1 MPLAL
6 RPLRHMLAA
15 LRAQRRWNQEYLEPV
30 LQPYRKQGEVVDWHK
45 ITGYYALAVPAV
57 IGEAFALLRSA
68 QLTDQERAAMTY
80 LGALSPI
87 LDDLYDRQ
95 HLSVEAIEHLV
106 NHPDAGSADT
116 PAEALFCELAS
127 QALQQFGPLAR
138 AGFDAVKRQ
147 VLHAQAESR
156 KQQREETSHASLLDI
171 TLNKGGR
178 AFALYVLPLRTAKDL
193 HTPLAYALGAAM
205 QVENDLFDLWKDR
218 QEGVRTACTEA
229 NSVDQLRAY
238 YAQACEGVLCALA
251 DHPAGPREKQAFL
264 AHVNLVLSR
273 GLVCLDVLE
282 DRTGPHMPFNAYT
295 WPREALVVDLDSFL
309 AKWRTLRYVSNHAPL
324 RLRGKH

>member
-6 RPLRHMLAA
+6 RPLRHLLAA
-15 LRAQRRWNQEYLEPV
+15 LRTQRHWNHDHLEPV
-30 LQPYRKQGEVVDWHK
+30 LRPYRKQGDVVDWQK

-68 QLTDQERAAMTY
+68 PLTEQERAAMTY
-80 LGALSPI
+80 LGALSPV
-87 LDDLYDRQ
+87 LDDLYDLQ
-95 HLSVEAIEHLV
+95 HLSTEAIESLV
-106 NHPDAGSADT
+106 HHHHAASANT

-127 QALQQFGPLAR
+127 QALQQFGPVAR

-156 KQQREETSHASLLDI
+156 KQQLSETPREALLDI
-171 TLNKGGR
+171 TLNKGGH
-178 AFALYVLPLRTAKDL
+178 AFALYVLPLRTAQDR

-229 NSVDQLRAY
+229 TGVHQLRAM
-238 YAQACEGVLCALA
+238 YAEACEHVTRALA
-251 DHPAGPREKQAFL
+251 AHPAGPRQKAAF
-264 AHVNLVLSR
+264 AYHINLVLAR
-273 GLVCLDVLE
+273 GLVCLDVL
-282 DRTGPHMPFNAYT
+282 DRRARTRLPFNVYA
-295 WPREALVVDLDSFL
+295 WPREALVVDLDTAA
-309 AKWRTLRYVSNHAPL
+309 AKWRTLRYASRQLPVHP
-324 RLRGKH
+324 